1 MELDVA
7 GQIQLDLA
15 GTQTS
20 VALCGSHAAASGASV
35 SDVEIVDCTG
45 TPAADYM
52 EYYSV
57 EANAEMG
64 DVVTTSDQYVFTKD
78 EDRLTKLVKS
88 NKAYQTNIIGVVSDK
103 TKAGDF
109 NSIGYNI
116 KDEDNPLP
124 IALNGRVKVKV
135 TNENG
140 VIRPGDYLTSSKDF
154 PGYAMRATEAGLVI
168 GKALEGFDGG
178 SQMIMMFV
186 DVHEYTPTLSELL
199 QGNNTNY
206 QDLVDL
212 NLTDA
217 KVYGKLIVTDTLY
230 VATLIVKDLKAD
242 RVETK
247 QLCIEDLCINKD
259 QFNALLEQWQNSGSS
274 NPSSGGNSQ
283 DQSDPSPDV
292 IIPGEP
298 VPDPVPV
305 VEPNP
310 ESVPDS
316 SPPADGV

>member
-1 MELDVA
+1 
-7 GQIQLDLA
+7 
-15 GTQTS
+15 
-20 VALCGSHAAASGASV
+20 
-35 SDVEIVDCTG
+35 
-45 TPAADYM
+45 
-52 EYYSV
+52 
-57 EANAEMG
+57 
-64 DVVTTSDQYVFTKD
+64 
-78 EDRLTKLVKS
+78 
-88 NKAYQTNIIGVVSDK
+88 
-103 TKAGDF
+103 
-109 NSIGYNI
+109 
-116 KDEDNPLP
+116 
-124 IALNGRVKVKV
+124 
-135 TNENG
+135 
-140 VIRPGDYLTSSKDF
+140 
-154 PGYAMRATEAGLVI
+154 
-168 GKALEGFDGG
+168 
-178 SQMIMMFV
+178 MIMMFV

-292 IIPGEP
+292 IIPDEP

-310 ESVPDS
+310 EPVPDS